1 MLAEKR
7 NSHLRNVKGSV
18 MISEKEKKVA
28 QIIQKDL
35 SLSLHPFKD
44 IADQAGLTQEEVI
57 KSIDGLMARS
67 IIRRFGAILRHQKAG
82 YTENA
87 MVVWAVPEAR
97 REAVGKLLANFP
109 EVTHCYER
117 TPPFEGKYAIFS
129 MVHFYAGKRESVI
142 QKLSEATG
150 ITDFKVLDT
159 EEEYKKTSMEY
170 F

>member
-1 MLAEKR
+1 
-7 NSHLRNVKGSV
+7 

-87 MVVWAVPEAR
+87 MVVWSVSEAQC
-97 REAVGKLLANFP
+97 ELVGNLLATFP

-117 TPPFEGKYAIFS
+117 TPPFEGKYRLFS
-129 MVHFYAGKRESVI
+129 MVHFHEGEREKVI
-142 QKLSEATG
+142 EKLSEASG
-150 ITDFKVLDT
+150 IKDFLVLDT